1 MSDKKQEK
9 LTYALTESSAIKQIS
24 EANQLRSR
32 AKSLLKSY
40 MCDNEPLK
48 YADDVIDVLSE
59 YISNTK
65 FYINVLERQLFSG
78 DRIKNKK
85 TGEDNIV
92 VPYEDF
98 ALRNRVISNLF
109 WTFLSIVSL
118 KKFSPYLGNYLLIDE
133 KT

>member
-9 LTYALTESSAIKQIS
+9 LTYALTETSAIKQIS

-59 YISNTK
+59 YMSNTK

-98 ALRNRVISNLF
+98 ALIS
-109 WTFLSIVSL
+109 S
-118 KKFSPYLGNYLLIDE
+118 YLVVTAACENDLESFGISMRLH
-133 KT
+133 

>member
-1 MSDKKQEK
+1 M
-9 LTYALTESSAIKQIS
+9 
-24 EANQLRSR
+24 
-32 AKSLLKSY
+32 
-40 MCDNEPLK
+40 
-48 YADDVIDVLSE
+48 IDVLSE

-98 ALRNRVISNLF
+98 ALISSYLVVTAACENDLELF
-109 WTFLSIVSL
+109 GISMRLH
-118 KKFSPYLGNYLLIDE
+118 
-133 KT
+133 

>member
-98 ALRNRVISNLF
+98 ALIS
-109 WTFLSIVSL
+109 S
-118 KKFSPYLGNYLLIDE
+118 YLVVTAACENYLESFGISMRLH
-133 KT
+133 